1 MSIAGEG
8 SRERDKQILSL
19 TALVEEY
26 SVKIS
31 AISELNSRLSEQ
43 VSSLKED
50 LGTMTKYYQECQRQ
64 LQESLAQR
72 SGLQG
77 RVEEL
82 DRLVDHFQQTI
93 TDKEREKASL
103 VTSVSHVTA
112 ERDQL
117 DSTVQQT
124 LSDQSSMHSDLD
136 ALRAERDRLEQLI
149 QQQSHEMHQTMSA
162 LGVYEQ
168 QLSEVT
174 QALAQMEALL
184 RQAEDEK
191 KALLNDLN
199 TTRELC
205 HTLDSSKDKQS
216 RQLAETGMERDQY
229 KAQIGSLRS
238 EVEVISRQLQEA
250 NGRIRGYESLLSQGR
265 SQQVVGGIPIHPMRG
280 TSYQPGHAFQPLASY
295 SNPSKP
301 IHGSPTHSETST
313 RSFSPR
319 SHPEQS
325 PPTQRDKRSSPYRT
339 QSIHATKDLFETEKD
354 SMQRE
359 SAKLVQK
366 LSLSSNTPAHT

>member
-1 MSIAGEG
+1 MV
-8 SRERDKQILSL
+8 D
-19 TALVEEY
+19 EY

-31 AISELNSRLSEQ
+31 ALNELNSRLSEQ
-43 VSSLKED
+43 LSCLKED

-64 LQESLAQR
+64 LQESLGYR
-72 SGLQG
+72 SSLQG
-77 RVEEL
+77 RVDEL
-82 DRLVDHFQQTI
+82 DRLVNHFQQTI
-93 TDKEREKASL
+93 ADKEREKASL

-124 LSDQSSMHSDLD
+124 LNDQSSLHSDLD
-136 ALRAERDRLEQLI
+136 SLRAERDRLELMV

-174 QALAQMEALL
+174 QALAQMEAML

-205 HTLDSSKDKQS
+205 HTLDSSKEKQS
-216 RQLAETGMERDQY
+216 RQLAETGMARDQY

-265 SQQVVGGIPIHPMRG
+265 NQSIPIHPRRS
-280 TSYQPGHAFQPLASY
+280 TDYQPGHAFQPLS
-295 SNPSKP
+295 SQPNPLKP
-301 IHGSPTHSETST
+301 IHGSPTRSDASS

-319 SHPEQS
+319 SQTEHS
-325 PPTQRDKRSSPYRT
+325 PPVNRDTRSSPHRT
-339 QSIHATKDLFETEKD
+339 QAIRTTKDLFETEKD

-359 SAKLVQK
+359 SAKLIQK
-366 LSLSSNTPAHT
+366 LSLSSSNPPAHT

>member
-1 MSIAGEG
+1 MSVIGEG
-8 SRERDKQILSL
+8 IKERDKQIVSL
-19 TALVEEY
+19 TAQVEEF
-26 SVKIS
+26 S
-31 AISELNSRLSEQ
+31 AKMSAMNELNSRLSEQ
-43 VSSLKED
+43 MSSLKED
-50 LGTMTKYYQECQRQ
+50 LSTMTKYYQECQRQ
-64 LQESLAQR
+64 LQESLGQR

-77 RVEEL
+77 RVGEFE
-82 DRLVDHFQQTI
+82 RLVDHFQQSI
-93 TDKEREKASL
+93 AEKEREKASL
-103 VTSVSHVTA
+103 ITSVSHVTA

-117 DSTVQQT
+117 DSTVQQNLT
-124 LSDQSSMHSDLD
+124 DQSSLYLEIDSM
-136 ALRAERDRLEQLI
+136 RAERDRLEQLV

-205 HTLDSSKDKQS
+205 HTLDSSKDKQT
-216 RQLAETGMERDQY
+216 RKLAEISMERDQY
-229 KAQIGSLRS
+229 KTQINNLRS

-265 SQQVVGGIPIHPMRG
+265 QGNVPVYPMRSPG
-280 TSYQPGHAFQPLASY
+280 YQPGHAFQPLPGTNASKLEFG
-295 SNPSKP
+295 P
-301 IHGSPTHSETST
+301 T
-313 RSFSPR
+313 RSDTSRKSYSPR
-319 SHPEQS
+319 SQTENS
-325 PPTQRDKRSSPYRT
+325 PPINRTTRT
-339 QSIHATKDLFETEKD
+339 QSKHDPMDLFETEKD

-366 LSLSSNTPAHT
+366 LSLSSTTPAQT

>member
-8 SRERDKQILSL
+8 TRERDKQILSL
-19 TALVEEY
+19 TALIEEY
-26 SVKIS
+26 SVKMS
-31 AISELNSRLSEQ
+31 ALTEMNSRLSEQ

-64 LQESLAQR
+64 LQESLGQR

-93 TDKEREKASL
+93 ADKEREKASL

-124 LSDQSSMHSDLD
+124 LNDQSYLHSDLD
-136 ALRAERDRLEQLI
+136 ALRAERDRLELLA
-149 QQQSHEMHQTMSA
+149 QQQAHEMHQIMSS

-205 HTLDSSKDKQS
+205 HTLDSSKEKQS
-216 RQLAETGMERDQY
+216 RRLAETGMERDQC

-265 SQQVVGGIPIHPMRG
+265 NQSIPIHPIRPTG
-280 TSYQPGHAFQPLASY
+280 YQTGHAFQPLTSQPH
-295 SNPSKP
+295 PSKL
-301 IHGSPTHSETST
+301 IHLSPTHSGTST
-313 RSFSPR
+313 NSQ
-319 SHPEQS
+319 PEHS
-325 PPTQRDKRSSPYRT
+325 PPRQRDKRNSPNRTQT
-339 QSIHATKDLFETEKD
+339 QSIHTPKDLFETEKD

-359 SAKLVQK
+359 SAKLIQK
-366 LSLSSNTPAHT
+366 LSLSSKIPAHT